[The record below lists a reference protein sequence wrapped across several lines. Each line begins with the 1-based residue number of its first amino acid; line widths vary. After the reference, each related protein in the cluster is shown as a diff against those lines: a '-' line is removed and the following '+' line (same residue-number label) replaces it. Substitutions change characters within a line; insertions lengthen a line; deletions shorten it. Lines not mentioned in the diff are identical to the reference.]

1 MNIESPKDLA
11 CLYFKWHFQ
20 SDLKRVKVTAGN
32 WKGVCASEYSKEAKT
47 GGIKMTIHWYLKVG
61 EIFSRSV

>member
-32 WKGVCASEYSKEAKT
+32 WKGVCASEYSKEAKNRRNKDDCSLVFE
-47 GGIKMTIHWYLKVG
+47 GK
-61 EIFSRSV
+61 